1 MPCVH
6 VQLSDVQVS
15 NTFWLECL
23 VEALDDE
30 LAILGHC
37 EQKKS
42 VFAHELLS
50 CCKSLRLDCT
60 CLEAR
65 GSLAFMSSAAD
76 TTESRLCVVLRG
88 S

>member
-1 MPCVH
+1 MPRVH
-6 VQLSDVQVS
+6 IQLLDVQVS
-15 NTFWLECL
+15 STFWLDCL

-37 EQKKS
+37 EQNTL
-42 VFAHELLS
+42 VFAHELLP

-65 GSLAFMSSAAD
+65 ESLASMSSAAD
-76 TTESRLCVVLRG
+76 MTELRFCVVLRG